1 MGRTVA
7 RLNKMGRTSIVA
19 DVVKGI
25 RQQSWSKIDC
35 VVFPGG
41 FFFLPKYIG
50 NLSYE
55 NRVSIIEAMDFSNT
69 MRVACSELQE
79 FNPGL
84 SVVAGVDLVL
94 CPDGR
99 DRGPDQT
106 CVAWGPD
113 GITGIGRKVFPV
125 PGGDGKK
132 FVSYLPD
139 FSTVHRLINLPSGG
153 KAVLCACYDLFGCSE
168 SLEHHTNKTKYI
180 VCIEKNGNKFEGG
193 RREFLDLRD
202 KCVDLWHKLLVSHNV
217 NVGIAAIH
225 YFNKPGLDLFRQ
237 RHGIAT
243 CSAALAGWYGSRGC
257 FFP

>member
-1 MGRTVA
+1 M
-7 RLNKMGRTSIVA
+7 
-19 DVVKGI
+19 
-25 RQQSWSKIDC
+25 
-35 VVFPGG
+35 
-41 FFFLPKYIG
+41 
-50 NLSYE
+50 
-55 NRVSIIEAMDFSNT
+55 
-69 MRVACSELQE
+69 
-79 FNPGL
+79 
-84 SVVAGVDLVL
+84 VL

-99 DRGPDQT
+99 DRGRDQT

-225 YFNKPGLDLFRQ
+225 YFNKPGLDLFWQ

-243 CSAALAGWYGSRGC
+243 CSAALAGGMAVGAAFSMKNYR
-257 FFP
+257 PRTIHH

>member
-1 MGRTVA
+1 MGIHLFLLGSSRCAVHGA
-7 RLNKMGRTSIVA
+7 NRRSVKQNGASTSIVA

-69 MRVACSELQE
+69 LRVVCSELQE

-99 DRGPDQT
+99 DRGRDQT

-132 FVSYLPD
+132 FVSYFPD

-168 SLEHHTNKTKYI
+168 SLEHRTNKTKYI
-180 VCIEKNGNKFEGG
+180 VCIEKNGIKFEGS

-225 YFNKPGLDLFRQ
+225 YFNKPV
-237 RHGIAT
+237 
-243 CSAALAGWYGSRGC
+243 
-257 FFP
+257 